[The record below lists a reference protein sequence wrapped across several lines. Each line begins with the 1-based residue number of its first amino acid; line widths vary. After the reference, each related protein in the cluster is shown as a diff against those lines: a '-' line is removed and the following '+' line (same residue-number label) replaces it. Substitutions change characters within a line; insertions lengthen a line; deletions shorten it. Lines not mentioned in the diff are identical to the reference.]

1 MDWREILKTNVTH
14 AGELEDIMHLNGE
27 HEQEVERILERFPM
41 SVPRY
46 YLSLID
52 WNNPKDPIPAYVHPL
67 SGRKRHDGEV

>member
-14 AGELEDIMHLNGE
+14 AGELEDIMHLHGE
-27 HEQEVERILERFPM
+27 HKQEVERILERFPM

-52 WNNPKDPIPAYVHPL
+52 
-67 SGRKRHDGEV
+67 RKSVV